1 MRQHECG
8 LPGYTA
14 TRKPVTLLWKG
25 EFEKREEAIAF
36 ERKIKGWSR
45 AKKEALIAG
54 DWNRIRELAKPK
66 SRSEPARDT
75 PFDKP
80 VLSEVE
86 GPVLSEVEGPVLSEV
101 EGLRA
106 NGVVA
111 GTDGLGANG
120 VVAGTD
126 GEKG

>member
-1 MRQHECG
+1 MLQHESG
-8 LPGYTA
+8 LAGYTA

-86 GPVLSEVEGPVLSEV
+86 GPVLSEVEG
-101 EGLRA
+101 LRA

>member
-86 GPVLSEVEGPVLSEV
+86 G
-101 EGLRA
+101 LRA

-120 VVAGTD
+120 VVAGRD